1 MDFRSRIVCFSGTL
15 LVALCVPCRDAPAQV
30 RVSSLTEHL
39 ILIQT
44 PRSNLVASVGP
55 EGAALVG
62 AVDIA
67 TGPAIADSLKART
80 GSQRRFVIEAA
91 GLASAGQCD
100 AGWDSRGA
108 LVVMQEFAVRR
119 MSGRCTSPARRPRS
133 EFSQFFSLTLNDEPM
148 HAVRQE
154 PGYATSDVLVH
165 FENSSVIYLGES
177 YPGDGYP
184 RIDKTLGGTV
194 DGLLKTLE
202 PWTEQSKARF
212 VGARGMVASFSDIF
226 AFRDMVKAV
235 SERVQVLKSQG
246 RGIAEVLASQPT
258 KVYDD
263 KWGHGLVTAETFVR
277 DLYQSSKKP

>member
-1 MDFRSRIVCFSGTL
+1 MTRNLCFSGMLL
-15 LVALCVPCRDAPAQV
+15 LVALFAPGRDAPAQV
-30 RVSSLTEHL
+30 RVTSLGKQL

-44 PRSNLVASVGP
+44 PRSNLVASVGS

-67 TGPAIADSLKART
+67 TSAAIADSLKARA
-80 GSQRRFVIEAA
+80 GSPRRFVIEVA
-91 GLASAGQCD
+91 GLASVDQCD

-119 MSGRCTSPARRPRS
+119 LGGRCTLPARRPRS

-165 FENSSVIYLGES
+165 FENSNVIYLGES

-184 RIDKTLGGTV
+184 RIDTKLGGTV

-202 PWTEQSKARF
+202 PWTEQSESRRF
-212 VGARGMVASFSDIF
+212 VGARGKVASFSDIL

-235 SERVQVLKSQG
+235 SERVRSLKSQG
-246 RGIAEVLASQPT
+246 RGIEEVLASQPT
-258 KVYDD
+258 KAYDD

-277 DLYQSSKKP
+277 DLYQTSR

>member
-1 MDFRSRIVCFSGTL
+1 MTRHFCFSGTL
-15 LVALCVPCRDAPAQV
+15 LVVALFALGRDAPAQV
-30 RVSSLTEHL
+30 RVSSLSDQL

-44 PRSNLVASVGP
+44 PHSNLVASVGS

-62 AVDIA
+62 EVDIA
-67 TGPAIADSLKART
+67 SGAAIADSLKDRA
-80 GSQRRFVIEAA
+80 GSQRRFVIATV

-108 LVVMQEFAVRR
+108 WVVMQEFAVRR
-119 MSGRCTSPARRPRS
+119 IDRPCTSPARHPRS

-165 FENSSVIYLGES
+165 FEKSNVIYLGES
-177 YPGDGYP
+177 YSGDGYP
-184 RIDKTLGGTV
+184 RIDTTLGGTV

-202 PWTEQSKARF
+202 PWARQRSGSRF
-212 VGARGMVASFSDIF
+212 VGARGNVASFSDIV

-235 SERVQVLKSQG
+235 SERVQLLKSQG

-258 KVYDD
+258 KAYDD

-277 DLYQSSKKP
+277 DLYQGSR